1 MVKMTREELLTF
13 IQNRASGLNQS
24 NDFSYE
30 RFYKEMCQLVRH
42 QKERFYIKYLNA
54 SNNFKETEVDFNS
67 YDEAKKWLFE
77 NIEKPDIDMIKT
89 NF

>member
-1 MVKMTREELLTF
+1 MAKMTREEILTF

-24 NDFSYE
+24 PDFSYE
-30 RFYKEMCQLVRH
+30 VFYEEMCQLVRH
-42 QKERFYIKYLNA
+42 QKERYYIKYLNA
-54 SNNFKETEVDFNS
+54 KNNFQETEVDFNS

-89 NF
+89 N